1 MKTTFLAALLGICAA
16 AAQASTITLSSGAQ
30 CTYTAIAI
38 GATGDVSVG
47 CLGSAPPPQPPGPTP
62 TPTPTPVPPPSGCPG
77 ATITDAFTADNQK
90 HVYNLARGQTAAVAF
105 TPQAGQR
112 LQLSTTDTTGTPDDA
127 THTIAIAECP
137 GEMVR
142 PWPCSGTGSFV
153 GTTIRAVAGV
163 GPMYECRVEPGRT
176 YYMNVRMES
185 CAMGA
190 CPIRVQIQGYQ

>member
-1 MKTTFLAALLGICAA
+1 MRFIALALFFLASLACQGAVV
-16 AAQASTITLSSGAQ
+16 TLSTGAQ
-30 CTYTAIAI
+30 CTYSALTF
-38 GATGDVSVG
+38 GPTGDASVTCAG
-47 CLGSAPPPQPPGPTP
+47 VQV
-62 TPTPTPVPPPSGCPG
+62 VPPPVVTPPPPPPPPAAGCPG
-77 ATITDAFTADNQK
+77 ATIGDAFTADNQK

-127 THTIAIAECP
+127 THSIAIAECP
-137 GEMVR
+137 GEMAR

-163 GPMYECRVEPGRT
+163 GPMYECRVEPGRR

-185 CAMGA
+185 CGQGS